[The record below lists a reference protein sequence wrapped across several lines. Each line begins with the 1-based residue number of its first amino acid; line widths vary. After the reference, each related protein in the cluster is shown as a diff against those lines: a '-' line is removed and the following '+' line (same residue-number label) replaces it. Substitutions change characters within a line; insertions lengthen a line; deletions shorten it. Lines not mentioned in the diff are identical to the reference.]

1 MFPSSLHMAVESLSD
16 LSLFRM
22 GTITDMHMYVCMHS
36 GREVA
41 AIEGTLREHGI
52 THVTMRAHIALC

>member
-1 MFPSSLHMAVESLSD
+1 MAVESLSD